1 MTIYIVLLLIL
12 LFLSI
17 RYDLKNS
24 QSFTRLYNRWLLFVF
39 FFLICIAGF
48 RNQIGVDTY
57 QYELYYEDIPNISL
71 FLTRDTALFSVG
83 EQPLWYLMFSLF
95 KTFNCPFYFVQ
106 FFIAIIFNCLLLRYL
121 RNATDKVFM
130 SLFCIV
136 LYVWWNYSF
145 EVLRESLCVALFLN
159 GVSSL
164 LNGNK
169 KAFILWCIPAW
180 FIHWF
185 SIFITLLIYLALRQ
199 SYKVLVYGSIIFAIF
214 VLFVGRTYLSQEFI
228 ILSFFTS
235 DMMLDR
241 MLEYSSVTNTSNI
254 NGIIYDIIIRTVAPI
269 IVSYNLFKKDPDNKQ
284 ASLLFLY
291 FPFTVLMLCVP
302 IFYRLVNYLAII
314 YVVSCINYLKNS
326 NRKYNLAYVFVG
338 ILFSYSIINSA
349 ISFYRPS
356 PLEKRSNVKYDCRYI
371 PYTSIFEP
379 TDPERDYLYKPYS
392 K

>member
-17 RYDLKNS
+17 RYESKNT
-24 QSFTRLYNRWLLFVF
+24 QLLTRQYNSWILFVLF
-39 FFLICIAGF
+39 LLICIAGF

-57 QYELYYEDIPNISL
+57 HYELHYEDAPSIALLLS
-71 FLTRDTALFSVG
+71 RDFTLFSVG
-83 EQPLWYLMFSLF
+83 GQSLWFLMLSLF

-106 FFIAIIFNCLLLRYL
+106 FFIAIIFNSLLFRYL
-121 RNATDKVFM
+121 RNTTDKVFM

-136 LYVWWNYSF
+136 PYVWWNFSF
-145 EVLRESLCVALFLN
+145 EVLRESICVVLFLN

-169 KAFILWCIPAW
+169 KAFFLWCMPAW

-185 SIFITLLIYLALRQ
+185 SIFITLLIYLALRL
-199 SYKVLVYGSIIFAIF
+199 SYKVVVYGSIVF
-214 VLFVGRTYLSQEFI
+214 VLFVIIVDRTYISQELVTFS
-228 ILSFFTS
+228 LFAS
-235 DMMLDR
+235 DSMSDR
-241 MLEYSSVTNTSNI
+241 MQVYSSVTNTSNI